1 MYIKYEVRYAAA
13 RPPPTPSRD
22 QSLPSTGD
30 PAGRTGRHAAESFHN
45 FNRCSSTILIIGPRG
60 LGPQLDK
67 GKVDQAG
74 RDPRLFS
81 LIDSD
86 RLSRLRW
93 DEHMFK
99 GKTAPPT
106 ALWD

>member
-1 MYIKYEVRYAAA
+1 MRLRA
-13 RPPPTPSRD
+13 RRQLEATSD
-22 QSLPSTGD
+22 QSLPGTGD

-74 RDPRLFS
+74 RAPRLFS

-93 DEHMFK
+93 DEHMFEAE
-99 GKTAPPT
+99 TAPPT
-106 ALWD
+106 ALWN